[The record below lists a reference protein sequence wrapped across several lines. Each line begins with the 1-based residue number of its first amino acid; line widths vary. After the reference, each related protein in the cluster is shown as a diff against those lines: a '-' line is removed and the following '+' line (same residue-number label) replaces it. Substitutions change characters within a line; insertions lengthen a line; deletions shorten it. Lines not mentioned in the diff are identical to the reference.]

1 MLAAELALNNEVNLI
16 TSSIDFSKEIKITSN
31 DPDVKQLETSFNK
44 MLIRLKNLFESEEE
58 LTSDI
63 SHELRTPLSVI
74 LGETEYALECN
85 DEKEI
90 IESLK
95 VILKESKPPMI
106 PYFFLPK

>member
-1 MLAAELALNNEVNLI
+1 M
-16 TSSIDFSKEIKITSN
+16 
-31 DPDVKQLETSFNK
+31 KQLETSFNK

-95 VILKESKPPMI
+95 VILKESNQMI
-106 PYFFLPK
+106 RITKELLEFQRMKNHDNISKENLNVSMILEEMNIINKKN